1 MKLKNI
7 QAILFAVTFA
17 IAFNSCR
24 SDVDI
29 AGNYKETTV
38 VYGLL
43 NQYDTVQYVRIQK
56 AFLVNDNVLD
66 YTKVPDSIYFKPEDL
81 NVVIEKLN
89 PNSNLL
95 EQTITMTPTQLPKD
109 SGIFASGNMLI
120 YKTNAAL
127 DSSRIYRLKITNNK
141 TGKVITGKTKLINGL
156 VIKNP
161 NSYSTTSANLN
172 PPSKNGY
179 DIRWKP
185 ANNAVLYQVE
195 ITFKFTEINVVTGD
209 TKPDSI
215 IWSFAPVYRTGS
227 GDITYNLPQ
236 HSFFQFVQEK
246 VPYKENVQRKIGKLT
261 FKIYAGTDELYQYT
275 NINKP
280 STGLI
285 QEKPLYTN
293 IENGLGIF
301 SARAF
306 FLRKDVE
313 LTKSPTR
320 DTLRL
325 GKYTGNLAFIE

>member
-7 QAILFAVTFA
+7 QAILFAICVG

-24 SDVDI
+24 SEVDI
-29 AGNYKETTV
+29 AGNYQETTV

-66 YTKVPDSIYFKPEDL
+66 YTKVPDSIYYKPEDL
-81 NVVIEKLN
+81 TVVIEKLN
-89 PNSNLL
+89 PNSNMV

-127 DSSRIYRLKITNNK
+127 DSSRIYRLKVTNLK
-141 TGKVITGKTKLINGL
+141 SGKVTTGKTKLVNGL

-161 NSYSTTSANLN
+161 NSFSTTSANLN

-185 ANNAVLYQVE
+185 ANNAVLYQVV
-195 ITFKFTEINVVTGD
+195 ITFDFIETDVITGNS
-209 TKPDSI
+209 KADSI
-215 IWSFAPVYRTGS
+215 VWSFASVYRTGS
-227 GDITYNLPQ
+227 GDITYNLP
-236 HSFFQFVQEK
+236 HNSFFQYVKEK
-246 VPYKENVQRKIGKLT
+246 VPYKENVQRKIGKLN
-261 FKIYAGTDELYQYT
+261 FRIYAGTDELYQYT

-306 FLRKDVE
+306 FDRKDVE

-325 GKYTGNLAFIE
+325 GQYTGNLGFIE

>member
-1 MKLKNI
+1 MKKLHVI
-7 QAILFAVTFA
+7 IGAFCFG
-17 IAFNSCR
+17 IALNSCK

-66 YTKVPDSIYFKPEDL
+66 YTKVPDSSYYKPADL

-89 PNSNLL
+89 PNNNNI
-95 EQTITMTPTQLPKD
+95 EQTITMTPTTMPKD
-109 SGIFASGNMLI
+109 SGIFAGGNHII

-127 DSSRIYRLKITNNK
+127 DSSRIYRLKVTNLN
-141 TGKVITGKTKLINGL
+141 TGKVTSGTTRLVNGL

-161 NSYSTTSANLN
+161 NNFSTTTANLN
-172 PPSKNGY
+172 PISKKGY
-179 DIRWKP
+179 DVRWKP
-185 ANNAVLYQVE
+185 ANNAVVYQLV
-195 ITFKFTEINVVTGD
+195 ITFKWTDININTNVQT
-209 TKPDSI
+209 PDSL
-215 IWSFAPVYRTGS
+215 IWTFASIERTGS

-236 HSFFQFVQEK
+236 NSFYQFV
-246 VPYKENVQRKIGKLT
+246 KENVQPKASTKRKIGRIS
-261 FKIYAGTDELYQYT
+261 FKIFAGTDELNQYI

-301 SARAF
+301 SARAHF
-306 FLRKDVE
+306 IRNDVE
-313 LTKSPTR
+313 LTKTPTR

-325 GKYTGNLAFIE
+325 GQYTGNLGFIE